1 VPLSI
6 KYALLGLLADGPL
19 HGYDL
24 KAAYEAH
31 LVPKG
36 HLNYGQVYATLERL
50 SRDGLVAH
58 DRVPQAERPDK
69 KVFELTAPGR
79 RALREWLETPSSPD
93 LDLRNEIYLKLVLA
107 RRLRGGDP
115 RGVLAVERRA
125 CFERLHEAAQAR
137 KQAEKEGAP
146 VQVLL
151 LLELAALKLEAYLKW
166 FDRCDELLREPSGER

>member
-1 VPLSI
+1 LSI
-6 KYALLGLLADGPL
+6 KFALLGLLADGPL

-24 KAAYEAH
+24 KAAYEAE

-69 KVFELTAPGR
+69 KVFELTKEGR
-79 RALREWLETPSSPD
+79 RELRQWLETPSRPD
-93 LDLRNEIYLKLVLA
+93 LDLRNELFLKLVLA

-115 RGVLAVERRA
+115 LAVLAGERRA

-137 KQAEKEGAP
+137 KQAEKEGASLP
-146 VQVLL
+146 VLL
-151 LLELAALKLEAYLKW
+151 LVELAALKLEAYLKW
-166 FDRCDELLREPSGER
+166 FDRCEALLRETNRER